1 MESRSQIFKALSEP
15 DNLFLLS
22 RTAVDDQHCS
32 SGSSSASL
40 LPLDSQSP
48 FPNDHL
54 TRRIHSAGQLTVKAH
69 VPYSAVVHHC
79 AFRPPVLSS
88 SDHLSDSSSASDD
101 DEGNDVNDVSANLQY
116 ERFGE
121 SPLRG
126 DTLSDHPHLEYMMLT
141 SIPRRRE
148 FSEQFRDLAQLHQQA
163 DVPRAKWEDASRL
176 FPKQFGLPSSVAIN
190 IWKQVDSDA
199 DMMLTEAEYCLAAHL
214 ANKYASTGFSLLS
227 SQYPMQ
233 EKQSPSP
240 LLQQERT
247 SPSRNASSPCQHL
260 LRRRKLKQNY
270 RDPQEQN
277 QRNCDFDYL
286 ENEED
291 DCHDLLISPDF
302 RTLDH
307 EDGRSSCTSS
317 TTPKNFEQLTDDE
330 DEEEEEDD
338 DHKAVSDDEIGVR
351 ALLPSSARLTRPPAD
366 ATALLC
372 DENGEEDS
380 DNSFA
385 SSPSSTSSSSQG
397 SSSSPPSSVPTTA
410 SFYVAVN
417 TRSACI
423 ASEVYLLDLA
433 RRCAGTMFSQNAE
446 ALDPVEIL
454 SEFTHRSI
462 EDILSLSLGRRR
474 RLLASL
480 VRAAK
485 STNYTLLRLNNEL
498 AGELQELCDQHI
510 SLSAQLC
517 ITHEIGKCRLQSFFA
532 APVCALRLPL
542 HVYWGLPDEV
552 ILSSGNLDQGFGGS
566 AVMLFGG

>member
-1 MESRSQIFKALSEP
+1 MHFVCFAVDPWEVQQRIASCSLCEIVPSAMESRSQIFKALSEP

-397 SSSSPPSSVPTTA
+397 SSSSPPSSVPVPRVESVCSA
-410 SFYVAVN
+410 SP
-417 TRSACI
+417 S
-423 ASEVYLLDLA
+423 
-433 RRCAGTMFSQNAE
+433 AE

-510 SLSAQLC
+510 SLSAQVG
-517 ITHEIGKCRLQSFFA
+517 H
-532 APVCALRLPL
+532 
-542 HVYWGLPDEV
+542 
-552 ILSSGNLDQGFGGS
+552 LSG
-566 AVMLFGG
+566 MRT